1 MDVTVLYRYY
11 KLLVN
16 FEISKEMYMENNNIT
31 IDLVTLDVKSMD
43 GWEEFQGGKDFTDYC
58 NRGDYVSED
67 IYDYFL
73 NILPPVTVSSGY
85 LQAGGEIMTAFN
97 EKKNRYEGVY
107 LTFVSTNMKGI
118 YSFCGCCFKGQIDDV
133 RVYRGYNSINDFLC
147 STYRNKFGFSDIRPV
162 VKCKDGFEFSV
173 QVGANYYSNPRLDG
187 DSICYTSCE
196 VGYPTKKEE
205 LLIPYIEEED
215 ADPTKTIYP
224 YTPVEVIDKVIK
236 KHGGFYIAVCK

>member
-1 MDVTVLYRYY
+1 
-11 KLLVN
+11 
-16 FEISKEMYMENNNIT
+16 MENNNIT

-196 VGYPTKKEE
+196 VGYPTKRR
-205 LLIPYIEEED
+205 LAY
-215 ADPTKTIYP
+215 TIHRRRGRRSYKD
-224 YTPVEVIDKVIK
+224 YLSIHTCR
-236 KHGGFYIAVCK
+236 GCR